1 MDYRLNLI
9 AGTDLPV
16 PECQLAIHQPTIRE
30 LSYIGEET
38 FNIGSHYLCINKN
51 MFTEDESD
59 LLNKSNFQ
67 IFMTIMTSEE
77 TKDKKIAVLEL
88 LKLLLPNYKCIM
100 TPRSIICSSGD
111 ISIIIDDNNFDIF
124 QERISDIFCLR
135 GANDSQN
142 FNPQSPKAKE
152 IAAKLM
158 RGRQRVAA
166 QKGDNNTSIITQYVS
181 ILAVGLKMSLNELL
195 NLTIFQLYDLI
206 QRYNLF
212 VAWDLDIRSRL
223 AGGKPEG
230 EPDNWMKS
238 IH

>member
-1 MDYRLNLI
+1 M

-30 LSYIGEET
+30 LSYIGEEA

-67 IFMTIMTSEE
+67 IFMMIMTSDEA
-77 TKDKKIAVLEL
+77 KDKKVAVLEL

-111 ISIIIDDNNFDIF
+111 ASIIIDENNFDIF
-124 QERISDIFCLR
+124 QARISDIFCLR
-135 GANDSQN
+135 GADDSQN

-166 QKGDNNTSIITQYVS
+166 QKGENNTSILTQYVS
-181 ILAVGLKMSLNELL
+181 ILAVGLKMSPNELL
-195 NLTIFQLYDLI
+195 NLTIFQLYDLV

-212 VAWDLDIRSRL
+212 VTWDLDIRSRL

-230 EPDNWMKS
+230 EPENWMKS